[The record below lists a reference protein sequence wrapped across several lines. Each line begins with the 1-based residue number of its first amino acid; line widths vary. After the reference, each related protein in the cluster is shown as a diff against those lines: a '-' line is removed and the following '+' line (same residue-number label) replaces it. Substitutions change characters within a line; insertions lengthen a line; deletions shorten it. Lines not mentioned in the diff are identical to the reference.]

1 MILPEWTAR
10 KEAGVSPSP
19 AGSFFVPFRR
29 EGRLHMSPDN
39 LFKRRQTGALMGDVN
54 RSAIPPAGI
63 VRRDV
68 QKIPPL
74 VHKAGTVAG
83 PLYSKFI
90 P

>member
-29 EGRLHMSPDN
+29 EGRLHMPPDN

-54 RSAIPPAGI
+54 RSAIPSDGI
-63 VRRDV
+63 ARCDV
-68 QKIPPL
+68 QNVPSL

>member
-10 KEAGVSPSP
+10 RKAGVTPPP

-29 EGRLHMSPDN
+29 EERLHMPPDN
-39 LFKRRQTGALMGDVN
+39 PFKRRQTAFMEDVN

-63 VRRDV
+63 ARCDV

-74 VHKAGTVAG
+74 VHKARTVAR

>member
-1 MILPEWTAR
+1 MP
-10 KEAGVSPSP
+10 
-19 AGSFFVPFRR
+19 
-29 EGRLHMSPDN
+29 PDG
-39 LFKRRQTGALMGDVN
+39 LFKRRQTGAFMGDVN

-63 VRRDV
+63 ARRDV
-68 QKIPPL
+68 QNVPSL

>member
-1 MILPEWTAR
+1 
-10 KEAGVSPSP
+10 
-19 AGSFFVPFRR
+19 
-29 EGRLHMSPDN
+29 MSPDDF
-39 LFKRRQTGALMGDVN
+39 FKRRPTDALMGDMD

-63 VRRDV
+63 ARRDV

-74 VHKAGTVAG
+74 VHKAGTVAR

>member
-10 KEAGVSPSP
+10 KEAGVTPLRQDL
-19 AGSFFVPFRR
+19 FCVPFRR
-29 EGRLHMSPDN
+29 EERLHMPPDN
-39 LFKRRQTGALMGDVN
+39 LFKRRQTDALMGDVN

-63 VRRDV
+63 ARRDV
-68 QKIPPL
+68 QKIPSL

>member
-1 MILPEWTAR
+1 
-10 KEAGVSPSP
+10 
-19 AGSFFVPFRR
+19 
-29 EGRLHMSPDN
+29 MSPDN

>member
-1 MILPEWTAR
+1 MP
-10 KEAGVSPSP
+10 
-19 AGSFFVPFRR
+19 
-29 EGRLHMSPDN
+29 PDN
-39 LFKRRQTGALMGDVN
+39 LFKRRQTDALMGDVN

-63 VRRDV
+63 ARRDV
-68 QKIPPL
+68 QKIPSL